1 MEDVKRTARRTTAE
15 HIIKKLAIR
24 NMTGHYRHTAAE
36 AASKRPWRPT
46 VTA

>member
-36 AASKRPWRPT
+36 AVELSLIHI
-46 VTA
+46 